1 MSRMQKDQIIL
12 NGRPKPKKDEDEKKD
27 KDDESRQSKSFVES
41 SHGESSKKSI
51 WPSSMSLAIPMEYED
66 LGIDPDDPEPLG
78 QSSSEEDQ
86 VNIAASSKET
96 ELDTDLA
103 VHSTSNTT
111 QPKTA
116 ARPKIVSRFT
126 HTATIRPSK
135 KERKFNSNWLN
146 DPQFK
151 NWLQKKSKKEPDKTW
166 HIVVSVMQSWGRIKQ
181 RLCVMESP
189 SST

>member
-1 MSRMQKDQIIL
+1 M
-12 NGRPKPKKDEDEKKD
+12 GRPKPKKDEDEKKD

>member
-1 MSRMQKDQIIL
+1 
-12 NGRPKPKKDEDEKKD
+12 
-27 KDDESRQSKSFVES
+27 
-41 SHGESSKKSI
+41 
-51 WPSSMSLAIPMEYED
+51 
-66 LGIDPDDPEPLG
+66 LG

-151 NWLQKKSKKEPDKTW
+151 NWLQKKVKERTGQDMSYCSVCDAVMGAHKTE
-166 HIVVSVMQSWGRIKQ
+166 IVRHG
-181 RLCVMESP
+181 
-189 SST
+189 